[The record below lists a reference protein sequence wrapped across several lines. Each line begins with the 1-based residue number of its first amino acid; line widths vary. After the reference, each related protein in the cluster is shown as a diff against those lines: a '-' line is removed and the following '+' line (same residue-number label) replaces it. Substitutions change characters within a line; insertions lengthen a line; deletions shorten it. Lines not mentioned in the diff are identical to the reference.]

1 MPTAAKTENH
11 RYYADLLWCCAP
23 LLALSCWYYGARPA
37 ALMLAGQATAFLADC
52 LLAPLHG
59 AGQRGSEPSSA
70 CFAALIVLLMPA
82 SVPYYVVVAAVLA
95 AVLAKEA
102 FGGAG
107 HYPFH
112 PAAVGVA
119 VAGLSWPQQVFRY
132 PAPGTVLPV
141 WGSEMPALTA
151 GMNVTLAAGGL
162 PTATT
167 TNLLIGNV
175 EGPLGTGAALVVA
188 ACGLFLL
195 LRGHL
200 RLSMFIPYVLV
211 CVGLAWLFP
220 PLNELPRLSLPWQ
233 YIYQRLYL
241 EKYILLAGSTLF
253 GGIFLASEPVTQPN
267 RTASRVVYGLLLGLA
282 ATAFRY
288 YSEYET
294 GICFALLIAGAFPE
308 WLDRVSRRAESV
320 RLRRKEAKRRAR
332 TE

>member
-1 MPTAAKTENH
+1 MPTTAKSENYG
-11 RYYADLLWCCAP
+11 YYTDVLWCCVP
-23 LLALSCWYYGARPA
+23 LLALSCWYYGPRPL
-37 ALMLAGQATAFLADC
+37 ALMGTALAVSFLADC
-52 LLAPLHG
+52 VLTPLHG
-59 AGQRGSEPSSA
+59 TARRTSEPSSA

-95 AVLAKEA
+95 AVLVKEA

-112 PAAVGVA
+112 PAAVGMV
-119 VAGLSWPQQVFRY
+119 VAGLSWPQHVFRY
-132 PAPGTVLPV
+132 PAPGTALPV
-141 WGSEMPALTA
+141 WGGEMPALLP
-151 GMNVTLAAGGL
+151 GMNVTLSAGGL

-175 EGPLGTGAALVVA
+175 EGPLGTSAALVVA

-200 RLSMFIPYVLV
+200 HLSAFLPYLIV
-211 CVGLAWLFP
+211 CVGLAWLLP
-220 PLNELPRLSLPWQ
+220 PINEVPRLSLPWE
-233 YIYQRLYL
+233 YINQRLYL
-241 EKYILLAGSTLF
+241 EKYILLAGSMLF
-253 GGIFLASEPVTQPN
+253 GGILLASEPVTQPDY
-267 RTASRVVYGLLLGLA
+267 TASRVAYGLLLGFA

-288 YSEYET
+288 YSSYET

-308 WLDRVSRRAESV
+308 WLDRVSRQAERV
-320 RLRRKEAKRRAR
+320 RLRRKEANRRAR